1 MLPLF
6 FLLLL
11 PPPKV
16 GFFKIVFEPSYLRKD
31 FDLLMFVFLL
41 TEALS
46 FLEVAAAPATEF
58 LVELFYFLFL
68 FSIRFESRKKFL
80 TARMFLF
87 IASWLANIGGRGEFG
102 ASESIREK
110 LLFRC

>member
-1 MLPLF
+1 
-6 FLLLL
+6 
-11 PPPKV
+11 
-16 GFFKIVFEPSYLRKD
+16 
-31 FDLLMFVFLL
+31 MFVFLL

-110 LLFRC
+110 LLFRCWETYHTLFECYFWYWSFPTFLFEFS